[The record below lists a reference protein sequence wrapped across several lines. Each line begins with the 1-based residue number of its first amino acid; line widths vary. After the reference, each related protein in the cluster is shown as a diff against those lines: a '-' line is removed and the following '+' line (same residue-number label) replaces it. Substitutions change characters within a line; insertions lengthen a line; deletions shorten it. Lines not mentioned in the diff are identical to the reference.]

1 MKILFQIIFWIFFI
15 YISFVLAYEL
25 VLFIVAKIK
34 SDLKKQNEVTLHS
47 FLIVI
52 PAYKEGEIL
61 FNTIDAV
68 NQLKYPSELF
78 DIILLNDECNQ
89 EVIEKIKGKIKV
101 IDLELQT
108 HSKIQSLK
116 NVFHLVENYDFII
129 ILDADNLIHPEF
141 LMNIN
146 RAITSETKVIQGLRI
161 PKSLETQNEKLDA
174 VTDFIYNQLD
184 RIVPSKIGLTGTL
197 SGSGFAIKSD
207 IFKKF
212 ISRIDTL
219 GGFDKILQSELLL
232 NNIPIQIVT
241 DAYVF
246 DEKVKDTKSYIK
258 QRRRWL
264 YYHFYNSFKYG
275 FNLLLSGIS
284 KLNLNQI
291 HLGII
296 SLRPPLSMIYVLSF
310 LLFLFAL
317 WIEKKLAFI
326 LLFLMVIFTL
336 VILNFLRQNKVLD
349 FKLILI
355 LPILFLNQLFSISK
369 ISEARK
375 DSLKTNHHNKSSIEE
390 ILSKEKLQS

>member
-146 RAITSETKVIQGLRI
+146 RAITSETKVIQGLRM

-207 IFKKF
+207 IFK
-212 ISRIDTL
+212 
-219 GGFDKILQSELLL
+219 
-232 NNIPIQIVT
+232 N
-241 DAYVF
+241 
-246 DEKVKDTKSYIK
+246 SY
-258 QRRRWL
+258 Q
-264 YYHFYNSFKYG
+264 
-275 FNLLLSGIS
+275 
-284 KLNLNQI
+284 
-291 HLGII
+291 
-296 SLRPPLSMIYVLSF
+296 
-310 LLFLFAL
+310 
-317 WIEKKLAFI
+317 E
-326 LLFLMVIFTL
+326 
-336 VILNFLRQNKVLD
+336 
-349 FKLILI
+349 LIL
-355 LPILFLNQLFSISK
+355 
-369 ISEARK
+369 
-375 DSLKTNHHNKSSIEE
+375 
-390 ILSKEKLQS
+390 